1 MNVEQPLLRAINVS
15 KQYPGPVGG
24 QPLSVL
30 TDVTLQ
36 INRSESVAIVGP
48 SGCGKSTLLNIMGT
62 LDQPTTGEVWCDGR
76 RIDTLD
82 SRSSAA
88 FRRDRL
94 GFIFQMHH
102 LMPQCTAIENV
113 LIPTLARGASP
124 RGGAKYKQAEDL
136 LKSVGLGDRLHHMPG
151 QLSGG
156 ECQRV
161 AVVRALINEPA
172 LILADEPTGSLDAD
186 AAGDVWSMLS
196 ALSRDRGVAVVA
208 VTHARTLA
216 ERMDRVLEL
225 RGGSLVAHE
234 AMS

>member
-1 MNVEQPLLRAINVS
+1 VNAEQPLLRAINIS
-15 KQYPGPVGG
+15 KRYEGPVGG
-24 QPLSVL
+24 QPVAVL
-30 TDVTLQ
+30 TDVSLQ
-36 INRSESVAIVGP
+36 LSHGESVAIVGP
-48 SGCGKSTLLNIMGT
+48 SGSGKSTLLNILGT
-62 LDQPTTGEVWCDGR
+62 LDEPTTGEVWCDDK
-76 RIDTLD
+76 RIDNLGPKQ
-82 SRSSAA
+82 SAA

-113 LIPTLARGASP
+113 LIPTLAKEGRGRAMYQ
-124 RGGAKYKQAEDL
+124 RAEEL

-172 LILADEPTGSLDAD
+172 VILADEPTGSLDAN
-186 AAGDVWSMLS
+186 AAGDVWSILS
-196 ALSRDRGVAVVA
+196 NLSRDRGVATIA
-208 VTHARTLA
+208 VTHARHLA

-225 RGGSLVAHE
+225 HTGSLTVQGA
-234 AMS
+234 AS